1 MKRALTAMLA
11 SSLFLAGAWQIQ
23 ADDWP
28 SRPIKLIVP
37 FAAGGT
43 ADLLGRV
50 FAQALSE
57 SLGQQLYVENRGGA
71 GGMTAS
77 AQVTRT
83 EPDGYTLLV
92 SGVASHVIAPALSR
106 KPEYDPV
113 RQFTHIA
120 YWGGPPIVWVV
131 HPSLGVSNLDQLLA
145 RIRGTGEPL
154 SYGSPG
160 VGTQG
165 HLVTAYL
172 ARKLDLPLAHVAYKG
187 ANPAMFDLIG
197 GHIKLASVT
206 WTTALAH
213 IQAGAVV
220 PIAVTAK
227 MRLASSPSVP
237 TFAELGYPDLVAT
250 VWFSLSGPPGLPRNI
265 TERLNHEVLRAFG
278 LPEVRAKFEQEG
290 IEAESMDAATFAKFL
305 EQENVRWA
313 PIVRSSVARPE

>member
-1 MKRALTAMLA
+1 MKRALAAMLA
-11 SSLFLAGAWQIQ
+11 IVVLLTGVRQAR

-77 AQVTRT
+77 AQVARM

-92 SGVASHVIAPALSR
+92 SGVASHVIAPALSQ
-106 KPEYDPV
+106 KPEYDPI

-120 YWGGPPIVWVV
+120 YWGGPPIVWVA
-131 HPSLGVSNLDQLLA
+131 HPSLGVRNLDQLLA

-165 HLVTAYL
+165 HLVAAYL

-227 MRLASSPSVP
+227 RRLASSPSVP

-250 VWFSLSGPPGLPRNI
+250 VWFSLSGPPSLPRNI
-265 TERLNHEVLRAFG
+265 TERLNHEVLRTLD
-278 LPEVRAKFEQEG
+278 LPEVSAKFEQEG
-290 IEAESMDAATFAKFL
+290 IEAESMDAATFAKFM
-305 EQENVRWA
+305 EDENARWA